1 MNDFFCT
8 IQRIKNLQDKYK
20 DCYSLYIKLKD
31 SKLKTL
37 MTTSKETDLHGMFV
51 PDKNIEYVCGKYK
64 GRLTKKEEKKD
75 FKYYFDEQ
83 NRVILT
89 ERYSNGKLL
98 NLIFY
103 FYNQDNIEI
112 IWYDIQRMFICIV
125 SEINY
130 INEKISKLF
139 LTEDLGLFNK
149 YGIKHLMFTE
159 LLFNYKKLN
168 ITDSEFIMLIYL
180 INQYSEFYN
189 PKQISNDLKMSMN
202 DVLEC
207 INSLCE
213 KNIIK
218 IELKKINNIRSEIVN
233 LDSLYE
239 KIAFVLNEVEEKND
253 SNLYSVFETEFG
265 RTLSPMEFE
274 IINSWVDG
282 GYSEELI
289 KLALKE
295 ATYNGV
301 SNLRYIDKIIYE
313 WSKKGIKTKEDVEN
327 DRKKFQSKNNKNKEL
342 FDYDWLNDNDTGNN

>member
-1 MNDFFCT
+1 MSQ
-8 IQRIKNLQDKYK
+8 IIELLKN
-20 DCYSLYIKLKD
+20 
-31 SKLKTL
+31 
-37 MTTSKETDLHGMFV
+37 
-51 PDKNIEYVCGKYK
+51 
-64 GRLTKKEEKKD
+64 
-75 FKYYFDEQ
+75 
-83 NRVILT
+83 
-89 ERYSNGKLL
+89 SNYQLP
-98 NLIFY
+98 
-103 FYNQDNIEI
+103 
-112 IWYDIQRMFICIV
+112 R
-125 SEINY
+125 
-130 INEKISKLF
+130 
-139 LTEDLGLFNK
+139 
-149 YGIKHLMFTE
+149 E

-168 ITDSEFIMLIYL
+168 ITDNEFIMLVYL

-189 PKQISNDLKMSMN
+189 PKQISNDLKMSIN